1 MSNLHFFYGTMS
13 ASKSTKLLTDRY
25 NFIQKGID
33 VFVLKPSIDRTTEPI
48 ITSRIG
54 IQCPA
59 IIRNNLDWKELLSL
73 KGSESQVYMIDEIQF
88 FQPEDIDSLV
98 KLADDYKKLIFSFGL
113 LVDVN
118 ENLFPTSKRLIEV
131 GAKLHELKS
140 SCQMEG
146 CMNLANHHLR
156 FRKSDNSVIRNGA
169 SVAVDDGQEIYYK
182 SVCRQCYNKLVKDKQ
197 R

>member
-59 IIRNNLDWKELLSL
+59 IIRNNRKMILINFLSS
-73 KGSESQVYMIDEIQF
+73 K
-88 FQPEDIDSLV
+88 
-98 KLADDYKKLIFSFGL
+98 FSKFYSFKTY
-113 LVDVN
+113 D
-118 ENLFPTSKRLIEV
+118 F
-131 GAKLHELKS
+131 
-140 SCQMEG
+140 
-146 CMNLANHHLR
+146 
-156 FRKSDNSVIRNGA
+156 
-169 SVAVDDGQEIYYK
+169 
-182 SVCRQCYNKLVKDKQ
+182 
-197 R
+197 

>member
-73 KGSESQVYMIDEIQF
+73 KGSESKVYMIDEIQF
-88 FQPEDIDSLV
+88 FQPKDIDSLV
-98 KLADDYKKLIFSFGL
+98 KLADEYKKLIFCFGL

-156 FRKSDNSVIRNGA
+156 FRKSDNLVIRNGA